1 MLGNEGQPDYDRWA
15 LYVALVELALNVTF
29 WLNR

>member
-1 MLGNEGQPDYDRWA
+1 MIGNEGQPDYDRWA
-15 LYVALVELALNVTF
+15 FYVALVELTLNLAM